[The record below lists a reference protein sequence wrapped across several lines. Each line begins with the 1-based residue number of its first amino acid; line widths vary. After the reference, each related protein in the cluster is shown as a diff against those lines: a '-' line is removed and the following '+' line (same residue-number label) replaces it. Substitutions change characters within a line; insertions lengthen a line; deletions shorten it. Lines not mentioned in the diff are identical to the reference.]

1 MASSEMALFAEALSL
16 RFDHEEA
23 SFLRFNHAEALFLR
37 FDNIFVITR
46 FDN

>member
-1 MASSEMALFAEALSL
+1 MASSEMALFAEVLSL